1 MQNNNMNNNIRE
13 NDARATLPS
22 TLLLFYFKC
31 EEKLGIFFPFIFIL
45 EERVI
50 THSRND
56 IT

>member
-1 MQNNNMNNNIRE
+1 MQNNNIHVRE

-31 EEKLGIFFPFIFIL
+31 EEKLGIFFPFLFIL

-50 THSRND
+50 THSRNV